1 VGRPLSVDSVVGYP
15 PLDSDGPD
23 VICRGSVQAG
33 LLFSKFSIR
42 RSLRGPWVQYPC
54 RRGRQLSGPPDVGA
68 RRLLDELILI
78 ELRRQGWRLDA
89 PTIRRQPTPH
99 SRTHGTSAER
109 RGAS

>member
-1 VGRPLSVDSVVGYP
+1 VAKAFSVDSVVGFP
-15 PLDSDGPD
+15 PLPSDPPEL
-23 VICRGSVQAG
+23 VCRGSVQQG

-42 RSLRGPWVQYPC
+42 HGPRGPWVHYPC

-89 PTIRRQPTPH
+89 QTIRRPAR
-99 SRTHGTSAER
+99 SELRTHGTLRDGGGVS
-109 RGAS
+109 